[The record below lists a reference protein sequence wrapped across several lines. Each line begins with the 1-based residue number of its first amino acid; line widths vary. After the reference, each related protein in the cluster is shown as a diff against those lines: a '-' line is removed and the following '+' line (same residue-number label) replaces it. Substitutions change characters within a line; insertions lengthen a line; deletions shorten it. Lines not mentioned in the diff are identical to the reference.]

1 MQTTKQKTQ
10 YELFRERMFI
20 SDNMSI
26 TEIPRFEHGVWQHE
40 TGRCDCPTCKTLGVT
55 VYA

>member
-10 YELFRERMFI
+10 YELFRERMFM

-40 TGRCDCPTCKTLGVT
+40 TGRCDCPTCKTLGTSVS
-55 VYA
+55 V